1 MELLGE
7 DDVTGHDDVHPGQ
20 VLRAIVSPVQLL
32 DGQVMTR
39 DVHPGPRHRVLCE
52 PGGRPLVQA
61 PLQQLGGRL
70 LVYCVACQV
79 EPRVEIQGIDD
90 IMMKIRHGQMCHL
103 DSLHRCQPKLSK
115 SRSYKRRNE
124 DN

>member
-20 VLRAIVSPVQLL
+20 VLLAVVSPVQLL
-32 DGQVMTR
+32 DCQVMTR
-39 DVHPGPRHRVLCE
+39 DVHLGPSHCLLSE

-61 PLQQLGGRL
+61 LLQHLGGRL
-70 LVYCVACQV
+70 VCVPCQV

-90 IMMKIRHGQMCHL
+90 IMMKI
-103 DSLHRCQPKLSK
+103 
-115 SRSYKRRNE
+115 
-124 DN
+124 